1 MRTAAASVLALAATA
16 SAVHQGFN
24 YGSTN
29 SDGSIRDQQRFQ
41 DEFNTAKKLEGVSG
55 FNSARL
61 YTMIVSEHKNKN
73 ILTTEHML
81 TAK

>member
-1 MRTAAASVLALAATA
+1 MRTTASILALVATA

-41 DEFNTAKKLEGVSG
+41 DEFTAAKSLEGVTG

-61 YTMIVSEHKNKN
+61 YTMIVSCTQTA
-73 ILTTEHML
+73 ILAAEHML
-81 TAK
+81 TNK

>member
-1 MRTAAASVLALAATA
+1 MRTTASILALVATA

-41 DEFNTAKKLEGVSG
+41 DEFNAAKSLEGVTG

-61 YTMIVSEHKNKN
+61 YTMIVSCTQTA
-73 ILTTEHML
+73 ILAAEHML
-81 TAK
+81 TNK

>member
-1 MRTAAASVLALAATA
+1 MRTTAASVLALAATA

-24 YGSTN
+24 YGSAN

-41 DEFNTAKKLEGVSG
+41 DEFNAAKNLEGASG

-61 YTMIVSEHKNKN
+61 YTMIVSSQTKNHLA
-73 ILTTEHML
+73 IDHML

>member
-1 MRTAAASVLALAATA
+1 MRTTASVLASLVATA

-41 DEFNTAKKLEGVSG
+41 DEFNAAKNLEGVTG

-61 YTMIVSEHKNKN
+61 YTMIVSLHKQF
-73 ILTTEHML
+73 LPLSTC
-81 TAK
+81 